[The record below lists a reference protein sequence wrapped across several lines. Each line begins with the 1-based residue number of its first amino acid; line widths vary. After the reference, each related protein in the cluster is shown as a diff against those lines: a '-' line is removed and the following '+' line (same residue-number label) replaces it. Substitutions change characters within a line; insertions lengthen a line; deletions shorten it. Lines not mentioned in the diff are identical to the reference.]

1 MMKNRLIRTL
11 DKALDLG
18 SSLNSILSPAQIS
31 SPYGGSNPN
40 ALFSSAGGPL
50 TLPFADAYRQGGAG
64 ERKDERRIF

>member
-18 SSLNSILSPAQIS
+18 SSFDSILSPTHIPS
-31 SPYGGSNPN
+31 SSGGSNPN
-40 ALFSSAGGPL
+40 ALFSSAAGPL

-64 ERKDERRIF
+64 ERKDERRTF